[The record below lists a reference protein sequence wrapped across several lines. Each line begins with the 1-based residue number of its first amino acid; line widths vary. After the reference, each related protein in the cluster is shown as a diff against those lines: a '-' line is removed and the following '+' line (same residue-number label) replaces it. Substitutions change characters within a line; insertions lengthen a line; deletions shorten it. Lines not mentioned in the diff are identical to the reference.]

1 MFNGFD
7 WFGNVLEV
15 REVGFFIAFIQ
26 RVLMIRTDLPI
37 LVLVVV
43 AVSEVA
49 SGAGSVVRAFEVAL
63 VEDLVV
69 VSAAALAAAAS
80 VVEEDLVV
88 DTADEA
94 ATGTAALA
102 AMPAVKTVAGLSATI
117 FMPITTGQTVL
128 QTAECR

>member
-15 REVGFFIAFIQ
+15 REVRFFIAFIQ
-26 RVLMIRTDLPI
+26 RVLMIRTDLPT
-37 LVLVVV
+37 LVPVVV

-49 SGAGSVVRAFEVAL
+49 SEAGSVVLAFEVAL
-63 VEDLVV
+63 VEDSVA

-80 VVEEDLVV
+80 VVEEDSVAGM
-88 DTADEA
+88 ADEA
-94 ATGTAALA
+94 ATATAALV

-117 FMPITTGQTVL
+117 FMPTTTGQTVL